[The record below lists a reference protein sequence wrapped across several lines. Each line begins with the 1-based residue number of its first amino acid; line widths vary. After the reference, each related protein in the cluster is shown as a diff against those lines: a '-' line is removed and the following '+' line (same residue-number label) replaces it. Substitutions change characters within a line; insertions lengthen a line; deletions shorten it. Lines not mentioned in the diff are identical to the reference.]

1 MTWKQIETSREVRL
15 WVTQII
21 VPVLGVATAVMVAVP
36 EARKVAVE
44 KFTETKNW
52 IKCKFHK

>member
-15 WVTQII
+15 WITQII
-21 VPVLGVATAVMVAVP
+21 VPVLGMTTAVVVAVP
-36 EARKVAVE
+36 EARKAAVD
-44 KFTETKNW
+44 KFNETKEW